1 MRKYLTPFVLLVAA
15 GWAVSSVADDDAQIK
30 ASITERLAKVV
41 PGLKVN
47 EIRPAPVTGWYEV
60 LMGAKLI
67 YVSADAQYVFDGTLM
82 DIKEQ
87 KNLTAKP
94 ALQARAAALKSLSDA
109 NKLIE
114 FAPEGETRHV
124 VYVFTDTD
132 CAYCRKMHGEVG
144 KLNQAG
150 IAVRYIA
157 YPRAGVP
164 SATYNTLVSVWCAT
178 DRKQALTEAKLGNQL
193 AAASCENPV
202 KEEWEL
208 GNSMQVSGT
217 PTTLLESGEELGGY
231 IPAEQLIKFFE
242 AGGGAS

>member
-1 MRKYLTPFVLLVAA
+1 MRKYLFPLVLLIASAWTAA
-15 GWAVSSVADDDAQIK
+15 AIGEDDAQIK

-47 EIRPAPVTGWYEV
+47 EIRPAPVPGWYEV

-67 YVSADAQYVFDGTLM
+67 YVSVDARYVFDGTLM

-94 ALQARAAALKSLSDA
+94 AMQARAAALKSLSDA
-109 NKLIE
+109 DKLIE
-114 FAPEGETRHV
+114 FAPEGETKHV

-132 CAYCRKMHGEVG
+132 CAYCRKMHGEVA

-150 IAVRYIA
+150 IAVRYLA

-164 SATYNTLVSVWCAT
+164 SATYDTMVSVWCAA
-178 DRKQALTEAKLGNQL
+178 DRKQALTEAKKGNHL
-193 AAASCENPV
+193 AAANCENPV

-242 AGGGAS
+242 SGGGAS